1 MPSEL
6 PSFIRL
12 HQGLNAIATPFLRRA
27 FAGAMLAQRHFR
39 RSPHTI
45 LEQPAAPSATQR
57 RASSALAGHAKRP
70 YRYLHGAT
78 TSAAMAR
85 RSRDRTAC
93 KPGQL

>member
-39 RSPHTI
+39 RSPRTVSGAVCGSKCDATSCV
-45 LEQPAAPSATQR
+45 ECARGARQAPISLSPR
-57 RASSALAGHAKRP
+57 RDEA
-70 YRYLHGAT
+70 GAT
-78 TSAAMAR
+78 VATSL
-85 RSRDRTAC
+85 RS
-93 KPGQL
+93 

>member
-27 FAGAMLAQRHFR
+27 FAGAMLAQRHSR

-45 LEQPAAPSATQR
+45 SGAACGSKRDATSCVECARGARQAPISLSPR
-57 RASSALAGHAKRP
+57 RDEAGTTV
-70 YRYLHGAT
+70 AT
-78 TSAAMAR
+78 SL
-85 RSRDRTAC
+85 RS
-93 KPGQL
+93 

>member
-6 PSFIRL
+6 PSSIRL
-12 HQGLNAIATPFLRRA
+12 HQGLNAIATAFLRRA
-27 FAGAMLAQRHFR
+27 FAGAILAERYSVAAR
-39 RSPHTI
+39 APSR
-45 LEQPAAPSATQR
+45 EQPAAPGATQR

-78 TSAAMAR
+78 
-85 RSRDRTAC
+85 